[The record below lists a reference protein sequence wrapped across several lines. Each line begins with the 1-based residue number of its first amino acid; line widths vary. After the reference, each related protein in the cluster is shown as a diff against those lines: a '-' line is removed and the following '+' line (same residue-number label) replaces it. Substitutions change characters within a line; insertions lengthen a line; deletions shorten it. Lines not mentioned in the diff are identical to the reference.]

1 MRKYRYEAP
10 EVEIIRFTTVD
21 VIEVS
26 GSDGSSSTPGSSE
39 ESWEPEL
46 PWDNI

>member
-1 MRKYRYEAP
+1 MRKFKYETP

-26 GSDGSSSTPGSSE
+26 GSDSSVPESSV
-39 ESWEPEL
+39 ESEQPVL
-46 PWDNI
+46 PWD